1 MLLLGANPSDRGIL
15 AATLAV
21 AGAAIMALTS
31 GYPDSVGRLLST
43 APAAIDGAQA
53 ATPTA
58 SMPAPAPARRKTD
71 APTPTMTSTA
81 GDQRGLALYFLIE
94 AARPL
99 PLFGR

>member
-1 MLLLGANPSDRGIL
+1 MLLLGASPSDRGIL

-31 GYPDSVGRLLST
+31 GYPDSVGRLLSD

-53 ATPTA
+53 ATPSA
-58 SMPAPAPARRKTD
+58 PVPAPASARRKTD
-71 APTPTMTSTA
+71 VPAPATSSTV